1 MAPKETSEPTQA
13 KPLRLATSGA
23 GKKLAAPRSDLL
35 AGGDD
40 CYRLYGRDGPEDGIR
55 LVRHRVSFYAEMA
68 TIARTGR
75 AMPKRPARSRDLG
88 SARMRSPRSW

>member
-13 KPLRLATSGA
+13 KPLRVATSGA

-55 LVRHRVSFYAEMA
+55 LVRHPCELLRGNGDNRENGPGDAKE
-68 TIARTGR
+68 ARTK
-75 AMPKRPARSRDLG
+75 PRP
-88 SARMRSPRSW
+88 W